1 MAAQIEQL
9 GKNVLR
15 IEQQKQTLQTQTT
28 QIRAQVQDDEQAQL
42 EQLQQQLQQEI
53 IALETAIEQ
62 LQQDVQTK
70 QDQQQSNKMICRA

>member
-62 LQQDVQTK
+62 LQQDVQTGK
-70 QDQQQSNKMICRA
+70 INNS

>member
-1 MAAQIEQL
+1 MAKQIEQL

-70 QDQQQSNKMICRA
+70 QDQQQSNKMICKA